1 MEETKIAR
9 YISDVFAIED
19 EPLKFAREN
28 SSRQGLPMISIE
40 AHEGRFLQFLVRAC
54 NAKKALE
61 IGTLGGYSGIW
72 IARGL
77 SPEGVLITLEKE
89 NQHAQVARSHFIKAG
104 LEDMVEIRTGD
115 AHSQLRALSIE
126 IQFDF
131 VFIDAEKSGY
141 SDYFSWAVEYVRV
154 GGIIAAHNVLAY
166 GRLLDENDKSENI
179 ERMRHFNQIAAG
191 DERLVSTIYPV
202 GDGILAAVKVF

>member
-28 SSRQGLPMISIE
+28 SSRQGLPKISIE

>member
-28 SSRQGLPMISIE
+28 SSRQGLPKISIE

-77 SPEGVLITLEKE
+77 SPGGVLITLEKE

>member
-28 SSRQGLPMISIE
+28 SSRQGLPKISIE

-77 SPEGVLITLEKE
+77 SPGGVLITLEKE
-89 NQHAQVARSHFIKAG
+89 NPHAQVARSHFIKAG

>member
-1 MEETKIAR
+1 
-9 YISDVFAIED
+9 
-19 EPLKFAREN
+19 
-28 SSRQGLPMISIE
+28 
-40 AHEGRFLQFLVRAC
+40 
-54 NAKKALE
+54 
-61 IGTLGGYSGIW
+61 
-72 IARGL
+72 
-77 SPEGVLITLEKE
+77 LITLEKE

-126 IQFDF
+126 TQFDF